1 MNAKNEAL
9 KKVETAQ
16 ELPSAKNLDST
27 KNRVENTQKSNE
39 QELKEKTFD
48 LIKKFELTPEKRL
61 QRVENLRI
69 LGQRFAYL
77 KKKEDELSKFIV
89 SSDGTKEKIVLT
101 NANGFNF
108 EVSNSQTVEKVVQ
121 VIENDLKE
129 FIKRAE
135 EEVLKFEV

>member
-16 ELPSAKNLDST
+16 ELQSSKNLDST
-27 KNRVENTQKSNE
+27 QNRVENTQKSNE
-39 QELKEKTFD
+39 QELKKKTFD

-121 VIENDLKE
+121 VIENDL
-129 FIKRAE
+129 
-135 EEVLKFEV
+135 